1 MGTAKL
7 MKGKVQ
13 AMRRSTAG
21 APSKLR
27 KPLLI
32 ATLLVAALAL
42 IGIGLLRTRSDTG
55 VVTTADRP
63 PDLTGQPHQQVPEEV
78 PSDAEPPNG
87 AEPTERT
94 TTSKRD
100 GVFALDEVFDNPD
113 CMFRPGGGAAH
124 GTAAVVVPDESG
136 GSRFKVLDVHGT
148 LFEGEL
154 PFNPNK
160 AYLGRAADQSMVA
173 AFGDIRL
180 NSKKFRE
187 RDTPEPVRVYRDGR
201 LEYETPKAR
210 QFAVTSN
217 GSAFVTLE
225 PEADKT
231 HVLKIRRFDPHL
243 EREYSLGKLSL
254 NMGNHVLYTV
264 GFSNDW
270 QDVKLSSSRWGKP
283 LYFYPVDPAS
293 KAVAFWEGDSDKR
306 QSSASIIPNRFL
318 GYHKGWDRSD
328 ADSDWPRLRFWKET
342 YEWVDGKRQTKTHWS
357 TKFYTRNPGYAFLTH
372 GGRYYIHRGEVV
384 RVLNADT
391 GELVFAY
398 PTATT
403 LAEAPEFMRRGPSVG
418 RGPGQIRGPEVV
430 VHYGKKT
437 RERLKSVEYPDEV
450 GFPHRPSSVYVR
462 GGELILYGTVLRG
475 GSLDCRTVPSLEY
488 PDCTEKAVREHGA
501 RYMPVLDTFAL
512 EGLSMDSQPVRR
524 IEYVEEFS
532 CARGDFVFQG
542 LDLVD
547 GTFRFRA
554 AKTLN

>member
-1 MGTAKL
+1 MTTARAAKE
-7 MKGKVQ
+7 KERAVNN
-13 AMRRSTAG
+13 TA
-21 APSKLR
+21 AERPTRLR
-27 KPLLI
+27 KPILI
-32 ATLLVAALAL
+32 STVLAAALL
-42 IGIGLLRTRSDTG
+42 LLGIGLWKTRFDTG
-55 VVTTADRP
+55 IVTTADQP
-63 PDLTGQPHQQVPEEV
+63 PDLVGQVHQRVPEEV

-94 TTSKRD
+94 TTGKRD

-113 CMFRPGGGAAH
+113 CMFRPGGGAAQ

-136 GSRFKVLDVHGT
+136 GSRFKILDSHGT

-154 PFNPNK
+154 PFNPNR
-160 AYLGRAADQSMVA
+160 AFLGRAADQSMVA
-173 AFGDIRL
+173 AFGDIRF

-187 RDTPEPVRVYRDGR
+187 RDTPEPVRIYRDGR

-210 QFAVTSN
+210 QFAVASN

-225 PEADKT
+225 PEADQT
-231 HVLKIRRFDPHL
+231 RHVLKIRRFDPHL

-270 QDVKLSSSRWGKP
+270 QDVKLSSSRWSKP

-328 ADSDWPRLRFWKET
+328 ADSNWPRLRFWKET
-342 YEWVDGKRQTKTHWS
+342 YEWIDGRRQTKAYWE
-357 TKFYTRNPGYAFLTH
+357 TKHFTNAPGYAFLAH
-372 GGRYYIHRGEVV
+372 GGRYYVHRGEVV

-398 PTATT
+398 PTATVIGNAT
-403 LAEAPEFMRRGPSVG
+403 EFMG
-418 RGPGQIRGPEVV
+418 RKPAQIKGHEKMVY
-430 VHYGKKT
+430 YGKIR
-437 RERLKSVEYPDEV
+437 RERLESVEYPDEV
-450 GFPHRPSSVYVR
+450 SFPQSPRSVYVR
-462 GGELILYGTVLRG
+462 GGELILYNSVLRG

-488 PDCTEKAVREHGA
+488 QDCREKAVREHGA
-501 RYMPVLDTFAL
+501 QYVDVLDTFAL

-524 IEYVEEFS
+524 VEYVEEFS

-547 GTFRFRA
+547 GTFRFRTA
-554 AKTLN
+554 P